1 MSMTDN
7 DIFQRIK
14 SIFVEEFELEPEQ
27 LVPEATLF
35 DDLGLDS
42 LDAVDL
48 VVAMEKAFEV
58 KLANEEKVKA
68 VRTVNDLFEL
78 IISLQDSKADN

>member
-1 MSMTDN
+1 MMSKEQIRQKIVDT
-7 DIFQRIK
+7 
-14 SIFVEEFELEPEQ
+14 VAEEFELDAGLLTPD
-27 LVPEATLF
+27 ATLY

-48 VVAMEKAFEV
+48 VVAMEKAFGV
-58 KLANEEKVKA
+58 KLANEDKVKA

-78 IISLQDSKADN
+78 IISLRDSSSDD